1 MGRGDVGLDS
11 LRRMLPPLH
20 AVVLTQFLSAF
31 ADNLNFFLIV
41 GMVKRQGVANPDIM
55 VDYIQIGFLG
65 AYIILAPL
73 SARLPIRMPNPAYC
87 CSVTFSRQ
95 SGLRFCYLAYQQRYV
110 IFS

>member
-65 AYIILAPL
+65 AYIILAPHC
-73 SARLPIRMPNPAYC
+73 RRVC
-87 CSVTFSRQ
+87 R
-95 SGLRFCYLAYQQRYV
+95 
-110 IFS
+110 